1 MKYRTI
7 SRVTYFKKARH
18 RRGHGIH
25 SPFLYHLISEV
36 LENKTRLREY
46 KIFKELKNNVF
57 NLLNNFSAPS
67 LSTIYHEFNLAPSN
81 PRRLYRKVELPRR
94 YGKVAFRLIRE
105 FKPASI
111 ISYGPTFGAN
121 LALIAMACKDSVVY
135 QSINDPIYEL
145 ASKEIIKSLDISNIR
160 FFNEN
165 AIPSVKSEFIL
176 INYPCNP
183 DISQK
188 IVNKHFKLHG
198 DDDVLIIRGIHESRE
213 MEAIWG
219 EIVASENV
227 RVSLDLFEIGIAL
240 FRKGLQKEN
249 FILRF

>member
-25 SPFLYHLISEV
+25 SPFLFHLISEV

-46 KIFKELKNNVF
+46 KIFKGLKNNVL
-57 NLLNNFSAPS
+57 NLLRNFSEPS
-67 LSTIYHEFNLAPSN
+67 LSAIYDDFNLAPSN

-105 FKPASI
+105 FKPSSV
-111 ISYGPTFGAN
+111 ISYGPAFGAN
-121 LALIAMACKDSVVY
+121 LALIAMASKDSIVY
-135 QSINDPIYEL
+135 QFINDPIYEL
-145 ASKEIIKSLDISNIR
+145 ASKEIIKGMDITNVR

-165 AIPSVKSEFIL
+165 TISSVKSEFIL
-176 INYPCNP
+176 INYPYNS
-183 DISQK
+183 DASQK
-188 IVNKHFKLHG
+188 IVQQHLKLHG
-198 DDDVLIIRGIHESRE
+198 DDDVLIIRGIHESKE

-219 EIVASENV
+219 AIVASENV
-227 RVSLDLFEIGIAL
+227 RVSLDLFEIGITL

-249 FILRF
+249 FIQSF